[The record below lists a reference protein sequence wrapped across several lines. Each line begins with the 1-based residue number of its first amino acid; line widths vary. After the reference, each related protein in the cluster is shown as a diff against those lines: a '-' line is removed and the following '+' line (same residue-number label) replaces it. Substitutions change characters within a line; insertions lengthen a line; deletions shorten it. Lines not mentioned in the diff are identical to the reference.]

1 MAIPVGSPARRTR
14 GHGDSAGFKIR
25 RQNASSARELRV
37 RNDLPDLVGAMTGL
51 PPAAGNWAGVAFAQ
65 AMCATRLD
73 LRISGKDRLRRGV
86 LEDGTTPGDAR
97 RSQRASEENMLRHT
111 LAAGAVSVGVLAAT
125 QAATAA
131 APTTPLLSRLTHV
144 TNVGSTVPGNG
155 DVNPYGIVKVKTTR
169 GALQAGD
176 LLISNF
182 NDKANQQGTGTTIV
196 QLSPSGH
203 RTLFAH
209 ITDQM
214 LPGPCPGGVGLTTA
228 LDVLPG
234 GYVVVGSLPTSDGT
248 SATAQVGCL
257 IVLDSTGKP
266 VSTISGSMIQG
277 PWDSTVVTKG
287 SISSLFVSMALVGGS
302 AAGRHTVDNST
313 VVRIRLS
320 SGAGHAPKVMGE
332 TVVADKIPRRDDPNA
347 LVIGP
352 TGLALAPGGRLY
364 VADTLDNRI
373 AAVAN
378 ATTRMNPAADA
389 GATVSTGGH
398 LNQPLGLTLAPNG
411 DVIAANAGDGNMV
424 EISPGGRQVAT
435 RTVDTKTGAGSLFGL
450 VAAPSGKRIYF
461 VDDGDNTLKVLH

>member
-1 MAIPVGSPARRTR
+1 
-14 GHGDSAGFKIR
+14 
-25 RQNASSARELRV
+25 
-37 RNDLPDLVGAMTGL
+37 MTGL

-111 LAAGAVSVGVLAAT
+111 LAAVAVSVGVLAAT

-203 RTLFAH
+203 RTVFAH

-214 LPGPCPGGVGLTTA
+214 LPGPVPA
-228 LDVLPG
+228 E
-234 GYVVVGSLPTSDGT
+234 
-248 SATAQVGCL
+248 
-257 IVLDSTGKP
+257 
-266 VSTISGSMIQG
+266 SG
-277 PWDSTVVTKG
+277 
-287 SISSLFVSMALVGGS
+287 
-302 AAGRHTVDNST
+302 
-313 VVRIRLS
+313 
-320 SGAGHAPKVMGE
+320 
-332 TVVADKIPRRDDPNA
+332 
-347 LVIGP
+347 
-352 TGLALAPGGRLY
+352 
-364 VADTLDNRI
+364 
-373 AAVAN
+373 
-378 ATTRMNPAADA
+378 
-389 GATVSTGGH
+389 
-398 LNQPLGLTLAPNG
+398 
-411 DVIAANAGDGNMV
+411 
-424 EISPGGRQVAT
+424 
-435 RTVDTKTGAGSLFGL
+435 
-450 VAAPSGKRIYF
+450 
-461 VDDGDNTLKVLH
+461 